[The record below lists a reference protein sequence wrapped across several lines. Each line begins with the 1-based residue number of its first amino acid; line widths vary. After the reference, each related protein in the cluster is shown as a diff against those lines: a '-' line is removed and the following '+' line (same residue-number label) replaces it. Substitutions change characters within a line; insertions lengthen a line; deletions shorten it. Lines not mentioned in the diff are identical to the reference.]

1 MKGVSPVVA
10 TVLLIAIAVIA
21 AVGVWFFVQ
30 NMTSKQSSAPTMA
43 AFQVESCTLSAT
55 SAQPISL
62 INLGDAAFAAKAFN
76 VYTTAGVQVGTASI
90 TIPAGA
96 GSRPATGQTITNTSA
111 FTAGSY
117 YMTADGVPKIS
128 FNCA

>member
-30 NMTSKQSSAPTMA
+30 NMTSKQSSAPTMT
-43 AFQVESCTLSAT
+43 AFQVESCSVAT
-55 SAQPISL
+55 GNLSL
-62 INLGDAAFAAKAFN
+62 INLGDAAFASKVFQI
-76 VYTTAGVQVGTASI
+76 YYGVNGTALPFATSI
-90 TIPAGA
+90 TLPAGS
-96 GSRPATGQTITNTSA
+96 GSRAVVSSNNTIISGA
-111 FTAGSY
+111 Y
-117 YMTADGVPKIS
+117 YALASGVPKIS